1 MKQILSILLMLIGLK
16 CAAQTELPHSA
27 ARNANGVWSVLNFG
41 AACNWNG
48 SGGTDDT
55 VAFEAAAT
63 AAANTYAKTGK
74 AQTVTFPNGC
84 VVGGTVRYGSGVY
97 WAGYGTIYV
106 PKQNGPTLYAVNA
119 DNASWN
125 NVNITVV
132 KSGADSPL
140 NAAILWSSSSTD
152 SSIHTKVAVRN
163 CHITG
168 SAWGISILYDA
179 GSGSLS
185 DVEVSGN
192 TVKSTAVYTNWDGIH
207 VAGTISGISIHD
219 NYVLNRGDA
228 GIALTSEF
236 QNGKHYVLAGAK
248 VLNNILLEDLVGLD
262 DSGATNAVW
271 SGNYVKATTSRA
283 GAQNPAFRQIYYG
296 NTYPT
301 GVQVLSNYLH
311 SGNNFGTSPTVKIDP
326 AVDGQ
331 KSWPHINSAFELNI
345 IDGPNAP
352 LYVRGSGLVVNNNT
366 FLAGGQFTI
375 DYDGKDNVATS
386 DLVIGANNWMR
397 VGSVVAGLGCALYR
411 NVKFS
416 PEEARGPVT
425 FSNLSCLGVQ
435 TGKPLTKTN
444 NVEDTGNLPDDFV
457 PCIKSVGPPVV
468 IGHCYR
474 GPNLNGKCMCN

>member
-1 MKQILSILLMLIGLK
+1 VKLTIVIFVILIGLH
-16 CAAQTELPHSA
+16 CAAQTNPSHSS
-27 ARNANGVWSVLNFG
+27 ARNSNGVWSVLSFG

-55 VAFEAAAT
+55 VAFQTAAT
-63 AAANTYAKTGK
+63 AAASAYAKTG
-74 AQTVTFPNGC
+74 AVQTVTFPNGC
-84 VVGGTVRYGSGVY
+84 VVGGTVRYGSGVR
-97 WAGYGTIYV
+97 WTGNGTIYV
-106 PKQNGPTLYAVNA
+106 PKQSGPTLYALNA
-119 DNASWN
+119 DDVAWN

-132 KSGADSPL
+132 NSGADSPL

-152 SSIHTKVAVRN
+152 SAVHTKVAVHN

-207 VAGTISGISIHD
+207 LAGTMGRISIHD

-236 QNGKHYVLAGAK
+236 QNGKHYVVNGAK
-248 VLNNILLEDLVGLD
+248 VWNNILLEDLVGLD
-262 DSGATNAVW
+262 DSGATNAEW
-271 SGNYVKATTSRA
+271 NGNYVKATTSRA

-296 NTYPT
+296 STYPT
-301 GVQVLSNYLH
+301 DVQVLNNYLY

-326 AVDGQ
+326 AADGQ
-331 KSWPHINSAFELNI
+331 KSWPTLNSIFERNT

-352 LYVRGSGLVVNNNT
+352 LYVRGTGLIVNNNI
-366 FLAGGQFTI
+366 LLSGGQFTI

-386 DLVIGANNWMR
+386 DLVIGTNFWMR
-397 VGSVVAGLGCALYR
+397 EGRVVAGLGCALYR

-416 PEEARGPVT
+416 PEKVQGPVT
-425 FSNLSCLGVQ
+425 FSNLSCLGVGDGIAPSKSS
-435 TGKPLTKTN
+435 TIRGA
-444 NVEDTGNLPDDFV
+444 GNPTAV
-457 PCIKSVGPPVV
+457 SIPCIRSVGPPVLIGRCSQV
-468 IGHCYR
+468 IGS
-474 GPNLNGKCMCN
+474 KDECMCN